1 MTNHFTSCKSSLYAK
16 VSFVDCEYSP
26 EKRRVFLVLQVR
38 KEYLTCKSI
47 LQLVS
52 PCFFFSLR
60 MLRLMVL
67 SHTIFS
73 KIVVVLMICWDLDQ
87 ALTLRQHCRMQRNCA
102 GRLWT
107 KKSQQ
112 SEDKH
117 DKYISKYKKHIVK
130 LVPQSRMGREAIT
143 TKYCK
148 GLATAVQCQFLSK
161 SCHCLCLGW
170 VKSSQGPQ
178 TTRSFSYPSKSPL
191 HSDQL
196 SATSHGSRT
205 IF

>member
-38 KEYLTCKSI
+38 KKYLTCKSI

-117 DKYISKYKKHIVK
+117 DEYILKYKKHTVK
-130 LVPQSRMGREAIT
+130 LVPQARMGREATCSINNN
-143 TKYCK
+143 KILQGIGNGCSVSVSVK
-148 GLATAVQCQFLSK
+148 VMSLSL
-161 SCHCLCLGW
+161 SRLGQ
-170 VKSSQGPQ
+170 V
-178 TTRSFSYPSKSPL
+178 
-191 HSDQL
+191 
-196 SATSHGSRT
+196 
-205 IF
+205 